1 MSDEPES
8 ELPTMKQL
16 RKQVAKSIKDKAMG
30 ATNRLIEK
38 NDPKL
43 ALQIIEEYSNT
54 GSPRHVSQKF
64 GVDKMTV
71 QRIARDH
78 KEVIGT
84 WREYAAGEA
93 FLLKA
98 RSQALLHRKFD
109 MMEDDEEQVK
119 KTNIRDIAQAV
130 SLMSEGYQNSIG
142 EGPKAG
148 ITVNV
153 GPTFEDV
160 QRHLEELRAKITGKP
175 IRVVTE
181 TPIDLC

>member
-1 MSDEPES
+1 MSYQDEED
-8 ELPTMKQL
+8 LPSLKLL
-16 RKQVAKSIKDKAMG
+16 RKQVSKSIKEKAMN
-30 ATNRLIEK
+30 TDSQILEK
-38 NDPKL
+38 VDPKL
-43 ALQIIEEYSNT
+43 ALKIIEEYSNT
-54 GSPRHVSQKF
+54 GSPRKVSAKF
-64 GVDKMTV
+64 GVDRKTV

-78 KEVIGT
+78 REVIGT

-130 SLMSEGYQNSIG
+130 SLISESYQNSIG
-142 EGPKAG
+142 EGPKTG
-148 ITVNV
+148 VTVNV
-153 GPTFEDV
+153 GPTIEDV
-160 QRHLEELRAKITGKP
+160 QRHFEELREKLRLKAMKN
-175 IRVVTE
+175 VTE

>member
-1 MSDEPES
+1 MSDELEA
-8 ELPTMKQL
+8 EVTTIKQL
-16 RKQVAKSIKDKAMG
+16 RKQLAKSIKDKATS
-30 ATNRLIEK
+30 ATNRLMEK
-38 NDPKL
+38 NDPTL
-43 ALQIIEEYSNT
+43 ALKIIEEYANT
-54 GSPRHVSQKF
+54 GSPRKVAAKF
-64 GVDKMTV
+64 GVDRETV
-71 QRIARDH
+71 RRIANDH

-84 WREYAAGEA
+84 WREWAAGEA
-93 FLLKA
+93 FLLKQ

>member
-1 MSDEPES
+1 MSDEQD
-8 ELPTMKQL
+8 ELPTLKDL
-16 RKQVAKSIKDKAMG
+16 RKKVARSIKEKATN

-43 ALQIIEEYSNT
+43 ALKIIEEYANT
-54 GSPRHVSQKF
+54 GSPRHVSAKF
-64 GVDKMTV
+64 GVDRQTV
-71 QRIARDH
+71 QRIAKDH
-78 KEVIGT
+78 KEVIGD

-98 RSQALLHRKFD
+98 RSQALLHKKFD

-130 SLMSEGYQNSIG
+130 SLMSEGYMNSIG
-142 EGPKAG
+142 EGPKQG

-153 GPTFEDV
+153 GPTIEDV
-160 QRHLEELRAKITGKP
+160 QRHFEELREKMRLKAMKN
-175 IRVVTE
+175 VTE